1 MSFKIRLNNITVHTG
16 HQYKV
21 FYKLNSRTPGNA
33 SQMNC
38 NHDEDTIGNS
48 CWGVLYTGDTTNGIY
63 VGGTTTNIEINF
75 DTIDSNPFGKQY
87 WFKIWDMETKSYI
100 IENIYV
106 NEYEYYYFCDHCCD
120 FSGGTATY
128 FESCDFSGGTATYI
142 VPTPTPTSTETPTS
156 TPTSTPTLTPSI
168 DCEFNNGSA
177 EYNV

>member
-1 MSFKIRLNNITVHTG
+1 MSFKIRLNNITVPTDHR
-16 HQYKV
+16 YKV
-21 FYKLNSRTPGNA
+21 FYKLNSRTPGNV

-48 CWGVLYTGDTTNGIY
+48 CWGTLYTGGTTDGIY
-63 VGGTTTNIEINF
+63 IGGTITDYLCEDDESLVCIEINF

-128 FESCDFSGGTATYI
+128 I